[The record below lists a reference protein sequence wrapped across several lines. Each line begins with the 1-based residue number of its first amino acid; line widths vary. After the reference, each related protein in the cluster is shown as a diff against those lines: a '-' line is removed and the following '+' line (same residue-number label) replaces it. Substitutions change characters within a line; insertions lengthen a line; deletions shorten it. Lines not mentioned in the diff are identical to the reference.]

1 MFTTTTPT
9 QSSRLFNLSPCLD
22 SNDIDIDTDDNENND
37 GISELKR
44 ITDSSENL
52 KKSKSHVKLNEGF
65 HSVRQIS
72 KTLTNITV
80 TIKTRNFLIV
90 TKARDNSLV
99 YLTREMAQWLLSTYP
114 QLNVY
119 VDHKLEKSEKFKARE
134 IINECPSAQ
143 DRLNYWN
150 KKSVTKIKD
159 LDLIIT
165 LGGDGTVLYVSS
177 LFQESSAP
185 VISFNLGSL
194 GFLTGFYFDQFR
206 EYLQLI
212 LKSGTKATVRMRLAC
227 EVYRA
232 NKEKIST
239 YHVLNELTVDRGP
252 SPYVSMLELYGNGS
266 LLTVVQA
273 DGIIIST
280 PTGSTA
286 YSLSAG
292 GSLIHPGVSAISVT
306 PICAHTLS
314 FRPILLPDS
323 MELRLKVP
331 KNSRSTAWAAFDGRS
346 RIELQKG
353 DYIKIVASKYS
364 FTTINSSG
372 TEYFDSVSRTLNWN
386 KREQQKSF
394 AHLLSKDNKKNY
406 ERITAL
412 KKFKKTIDH
421 DEPNFSQNNSEDED
435 NVLAEEQGYISPPD
449 IYDDD
454 ELEEQEVVASQASS
468 NEPSPTIAQ
477 SPPNSALATSRPLSI
492 ETANHNDPSSASSAT
507 LRRKADFILTSSSST
522 SESTPTIG
530 TPSFPAPMIPVP
542 AQLASAN
549 AAGNLL
555 HPLYT
560 NSDKKTTR
568 NSAKEA
574 LNNTT
579 RVLERLSLANKEV
592 ANDNHE

>member
-1 MFTTTTPT
+1 MN
-9 QSSRLFNLSPCLD
+9 SSNLRRPLESLAGE
-22 SNDIDIDTDDNENND
+22 SEDNEHDD

-80 TIKTRNFLIV
+80 SIETRNFVIV

-99 YLTREMAQWLLSTYP
+99 YLTREMTQWLLTTYP
-114 QLNVY
+114 DLNVY
-119 VDHKLEKSEKFKARE
+119 VDRKLQRSEKFNSKG
-134 IINECPSAQ
+134 IIDQCPSAWN
-143 DRLNYWN
+143 RLNYWN
-150 KKSVTKIKD
+150 KESVTKIKD

-194 GFLTGFYFDQFR
+194 GFLTGFYFEQFR
-206 EYLQLI
+206 DYLQII
-212 LKSGTKATVRMRLAC
+212 LKNGTKATVRMRLAC

-232 NKEKIST
+232 NKEKIAT
-239 YHVLNELTVDRGP
+239 FHVLNELTVDRGP
-252 SPYVSMLELYGNGS
+252 SPYVSMLELYGNGH
-266 LLTVVQA
+266 LLTVAQA

-323 MELRLKVP
+323 MELKLKVP

-353 DYIKIVASKYS
+353 DYIKINASEHS
-364 FTTINSSG
+364 FTTIISSG

-412 KKFKKTIDH
+412 RNFKKTIDQ
-421 DEPNFSQNNSEDED
+421 DGNSLSSQNNSEDED
-435 NVLAEEQGYISPPD
+435 STLDDEEGYASPPD

-454 ELEEQEVVASQASS
+454 EIEE
-468 NEPSPTIAQ
+468 PTIHPSNPQTKPAKSLNSSSPAL
-477 SPPNSALATSRPLSI
+477 SPPISGFPSTNTNTPHPLSI
-492 ETANHNDPSSASSAT
+492 DITDSITNERYQGH
-507 LRRKADFILTSSSST
+507 ADFTLASSSST
-522 SESTPTIG
+522 ATTSAPTPTTSTPFHQLSST
-530 TPSFPAPMIPVP
+530 SNSSAFHQNNNPV
-542 AQLASAN
+542 
-549 AAGNLL
+549 
-555 HPLYT
+555 
-560 NSDKKTTR
+560 
-568 NSAKEA
+568 KET

-579 RVLERLSLANKEV
+579 KVLEKLNLTADDTDHTESDSA
-592 ANDNHE
+592 